1 MNIHWKDWCWSSS
14 TLATW
19 YKELTGKDL
28 DAGQDWRQEEKGTT
42 GWDGWITDSMDM
54 SLSKLWKMMKVRE
67 AWRAA
72 SMGLQIVRHTEQLN
86 WKWPVIIFVNKVL
99 LEPSYTHSL
108 FIAYG
113 CSHDTMWELRTWNR
127 DHVVH
132 RV

>member
-1 MNIHWKDWCWSSS
+1 MNIHWKDWCWRSS
-14 TLATW
+14 TLATR
-19 YKELTGKDL
+19 YKELTDWKRPWCRARL
-28 DAGQDWRQEEKGTT
+28 KAGGEGDNR
-42 GWDGWITDSMDM
+42 GWDGWITDSMVM
-54 SLSKLWKMMKVRE
+54 KLWKMMKFRE

-72 SMGLQIVRHTEQLN
+72 SMGLQRVRHTEQLN

-113 CSHDTMWELRTWNR
+113 CSHNTMWELRTWNR